1 MIQFDQYFSKGLKP
15 PTRQRCA
22 KKRSFPTFSD
32 ISSSKTP
39 SKYHLKKCTKSKRFD
54 LSVLGEC
61 LPKKLIHVSRFCSRF
76 TLDDLDDLEDQDQME
91 SLVIG
96 VSVVAYLKEPQ
107 PPPTL
112 EVKMEDLLV
121 GEEAGWESKQLYVK
135 STGVQ
140 NAFSKTIYSCIYH
153 FMTCV

>member
-1 MIQFDQYFSKGLKP
+1 
-15 PTRQRCA
+15 
-22 KKRSFPTFSD
+22 
-32 ISSSKTP
+32 
-39 SKYHLKKCTKSKRFD
+39 
-54 LSVLGEC
+54 
-61 LPKKLIHVSRFCSRF
+61 
-76 TLDDLDDLEDQDQME
+76 ME

-96 VSVVAYLKEPQ
+96 VSVVAYPKEPQ

-140 NAFSKTIYSCIYH
+140 NAFIKTSIHVISRPVFRRFYARSSMH
-153 FMTCV
+153 EW